1 MNRNILY
8 CAVAAMYL
16 MSMTACSNSSS
27 HSEHHH
33 DHEHVHDH
41 EGHDHDHEGHEH
53 DHEEHDHDH
62 EGHDHDHEGH
72 DHDHEGH
79 DHSHSHGGGTSD
91 EIVLEPAAAEKL
103 GVEVAVI
110 NPTPFV
116 ETLRVTGEVLPS
128 SVDRGVAAART
139 AGIVRLAP
147 GINPGSQVKAGQ
159 AIATVSAAG
168 VAGGDANAAT
178 RAALESAK
186 RELDRVT
193 PLLADGLV
201 TRKEYNDALAAYEA
215 AKAAHSPSAASGTV
229 TSPTTGVIT
238 TVNVGNGEYVE
249 AGQPVATISANTRLT
264 LRALVPVAKADF
276 LSKVS
281 GAMLATH
288 DGKEAVDL
296 SAHGCKLLSS
306 ASASGSDTPGY
317 VPVYFTFDSSAPVVP
332 GSASEVYL
340 KGLTRGNVL
349 SVPLD
354 AVVEQMGEK
363 FVFVKIDDHGYEKR
377 NVKLGN
383 TDGRSVEIVAGV
395 TPGETLVVRGAT
407 FVRLAEQATV
417 APEGH
422 SHNH

>member
-1 MNRNILY
+1 MNRRILY
-8 CAVAAMYL
+8 CAVAAIYL
-16 MSMTACSNSSS
+16 MGMTGCSNSSS
-27 HSEHHH
+27 HSDHE
-33 DHEHVHDH
+33 HEHVHEHDHEH
-41 EGHDHDHEGHEH
+41 EGHDHDNE
-53 DHEEHDHDH
+53 DHDH
-62 EGHDHDHEGH
+62 EGHDHGHAEG
-72 DHDHEGH
+72 G
-79 DHSHSHGGGTSD
+79 SD
-91 EIVLEPAAAEKL
+91 EIVLKPEAAQKL

-110 NPTPFV
+110 NPAPFV

-139 AGIVRLAP
+139 SGIVRLAP
-147 GINPGSQVKAGQ
+147 GINPGSQVKVGQ
-159 AIATVSAAG
+159 TIATISAAG
-168 VAGGDANAAT
+168 VAGGDTNAAT

-229 TSPTTGVIT
+229 TAPTSGVIT
-238 TVNVGNGEYVE
+238 SVNVGNGEYVE
-249 AGQPVATISANTRLT
+249 AGQPVASISANTRLT
-264 LRALVPVAKADF
+264 LRALVPVAKTDF
-276 LSKVS
+276 LPKVS
-281 GAMLATH
+281 GAVLATH

-306 ASASGSDTPGY
+306 APASGGDTPGY

-340 KGLTRGNVL
+340 KGLTRENVL

-363 FVFVKIDDHGYEKR
+363 FVFVKVDEHGYEKR
-377 NVKLGN
+377 NVKLGHS
-383 TDGRSVEIVAGV
+383 DGRAVEIVAGV
-395 TPGETLVVRGAT
+395 TPGETLVVSGAT